1 MLRAHHAERPLGPG
15 RTPMN
20 VLVVDAFV
28 DMRRIIRNLL
38 AQIGF
43 SSVDEAKDGTEALA
57 KLKSG
62 DFGLVIS
69 DWNLEPMTGFEL
81 LRQVRADDKLKAT
94 RFIMVTSESKTE
106 NVLAA
111 KMAGVDGFVLKPF
124 NGLTLQQ
131 KINSVVSAQK

>member
-1 MLRAHHAERPLGPG
+1 MLRAHHAERPLGLG

-20 VLVVDAFV
+20 VPVVDAFV

-43 SSVDEAKDGTEALA
+43 SSVDEAKDGSEALA
-57 KLKSG
+57 KLKPG
-62 DFGLVIS
+62 DF
-69 DWNLEPMTGFEL
+69 
-81 LRQVRADDKLKAT
+81 
-94 RFIMVTSESKTE
+94 
-106 NVLAA
+106 
-111 KMAGVDGFVLKPF
+111 GVDGFVLKPF